1 MTCHDPFTRHGG
13 LCFFPLCFFWLLY
26 NSWHWR
32 C

>member
-1 MTCHDPFTRHGG
+1 MILSLGMAASVFSFCVI
-13 LCFFPLCFFWLLY
+13 FWLLY

>member
-1 MTCHDPFTRHGG
+1 MN
-13 LCFFPLCFFWLLY
+13 LCLVKDSCVFFLTLFFELLY